1 MNEVFVALHTRCNIT
16 SFCITFKTSRLDA
29 NTGPRNQKLPNRLAS
44 QPTNKKAMRTLRKKR
59 VSTCK
64 KRLVSCALH
73 RVARNVQLTGEI
85 LAQRDARFASLSCQ
99 FSSLSSE
106 SSLPC
111 SWLDAAWRRERS
123 LRLRSS
129 AVRARQPCTV
139 RV

>member
-1 MNEVFVALHTRCNIT
+1 MKSSLRFIQGAT
-16 SFCITFKTSRLDA
+16 SPLFASPLKRPDWTPTLGQEIK
-29 NTGPRNQKLPNRLAS
+29 KLPNRLAS